1 VGEQRSEGEGEVFF
15 SPIEDIWIVND
26 MKIWPGSI
34 KTIGLTYV
42 IIEESRVSFNAVVFP
57 RFASLDF

>member
-1 VGEQRSEGEGEVFF
+1 
-15 SPIEDIWIVND
+15 